1 MVRVLRIFVV
11 MMLFVV
17 AIATPAVAAGERP
30 IKGTVM
36 GEHGIVM
43 FDPTCHPEVGD
54 VWWRFSSDGVGQMSH
69 LGRVEYSLT
78 QCTVPGPDGFA
89 SEGTIE
95 LTAAN
100 GDKLYIEHTMLS
112 QAEPPADPPLG
123 FVMEGAWTAVGG
135 TGRFA
140 SAAGSGTLAGLGDIP
155 DGVPTLGL
163 PDGLMQL
170 SLTGGISYDPSD
182 RSKQ

>member
-1 MVRVLRIFVV
+1 MVRILRIFVV

-17 AIATPAVAAGERP
+17 ALATPAAAARERP
-30 IKGTVM
+30 IKAKVV
-36 GEHGIVM
+36 GEHGIAM
-43 FDPTCHPEVGD
+43 FDPTCQPEEGD
-54 VWWRFSSDGVGQMSH
+54 VWWRFSSDGAGQVSH

-78 QCTVPGPDGFA
+78 QCTVPGPAGYS

-95 LTAAN
+95 FTAAN

-112 QAEPPADPPLG
+112 QGEPPEGPLLG
-123 FVMEGAWTAVGG
+123 FVMEGVWTAVGG

-140 SAAGSGTLAGLGDIP
+140 SASGSGTLAGLGDIP

-163 PDGLMQL
+163 PDGLMKL
-170 SLTGGISYDPSD
+170 RFRGEISYDPSD
-182 RSKQ
+182 RSEK